1 MPSNGRYERVIDGGS
16 SASSNKPSFIILTV
30 HTNTSPP
37 FIKKD
42 NPHLEL

>member
-1 MPSNGRYERVIDGGS
+1 MPSNGRYECVIGGS
-16 SASSNKPSFIILTV
+16 SASSNKPSLLTV
-30 HTNTSPP
+30 HTDASPP